1 MWRSDLQNAGK
12 SAHLPGK
19 PAHIA
24 FYLNVTIN
32 SPVTLK
38 LDSQFN

>member
-1 MWRSDLQNAGK
+1 MIKMWRSDLKNAGK

-24 FYLNVTIN
+24 FFFT
-32 SPVTLK
+32 
-38 LDSQFN
+38 